1 MVLVL
6 GFHTIRKSMDDNRTV
21 SPSIKNKISLSL
33 ENDGN
38 HSSND
43 PLDDDYNNNDHIGAS
58 WEASNTS
65 ASEKYP
71 AEKIA
76 S

>member
-1 MVLVL
+1 M
-6 GFHTIRKSMDDNRTV
+6 TTV
-21 SPSIKNKISLSL
+21 SPSTENKISLSL

-38 HSSND
+38 HLSNEH
-43 PLDDDYNNNDHIGAS
+43 LDDDYNNNSDHLGAS